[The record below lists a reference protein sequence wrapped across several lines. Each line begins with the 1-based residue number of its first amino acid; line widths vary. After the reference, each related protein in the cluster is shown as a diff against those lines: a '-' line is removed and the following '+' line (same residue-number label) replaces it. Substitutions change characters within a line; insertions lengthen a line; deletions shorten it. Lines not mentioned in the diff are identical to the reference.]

1 MNDRIPARRMG
12 AAEERASAAIFLASS
27 ESSFVNGAELRV
39 DGGSTCLGAAVAETW
54 SIGRHLPCRMG
65 GDPPSLA
72 DGGSI
77 GGNSCSWRSSHRSGW
92 RVPRKEEQADTGRHL
107 T

>member
-1 MNDRIPARRMG
+1 MG

-65 GDPPSLA
+65 GHRPSLA
-72 DGGSI
+72 DGGSLGAIPVHGAPRI
-77 GGNSCSWRSSHRSGW
+77 GRVGASHE
-92 RVPRKEEQADTGRHL
+92 RKNRRMPGVISLRASR
-107 T
+107 